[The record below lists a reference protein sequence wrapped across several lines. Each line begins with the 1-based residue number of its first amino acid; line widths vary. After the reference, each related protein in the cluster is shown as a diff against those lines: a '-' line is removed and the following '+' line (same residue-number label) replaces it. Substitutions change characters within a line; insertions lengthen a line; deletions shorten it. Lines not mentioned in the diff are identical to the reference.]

1 MADINNT
8 LLTALITGLKYNDK
22 TEEYTFKHK
31 KYRLREV
38 KETEKKSQ
46 EVYYYFVNI
55 NIDFY
60 IRL

>member
-1 MADINNT
+1 MAETNNT
-8 LLTALITGLKYNDK
+8 LLMALIKGLKYNDK

-46 EVYYYFVNI
+46 EAHYYFYMELKCG
-55 NIDFY
+55 F
-60 IRL
+60 